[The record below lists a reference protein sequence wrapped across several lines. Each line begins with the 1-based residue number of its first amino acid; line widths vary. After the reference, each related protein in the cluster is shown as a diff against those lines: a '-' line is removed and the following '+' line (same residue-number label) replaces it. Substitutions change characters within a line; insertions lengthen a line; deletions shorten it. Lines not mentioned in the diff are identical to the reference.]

1 MIKNKSV
8 KSEFDIVIIG
18 SGMGGLVCAD
28 ILGREGYSVCIL
40 EKNKQAGGS
49 LQTYVRDRV
58 IFDSGVHYL
67 GGLGE
72 GQNLYQVFKYLGLM
86 DRLKLQKMDEDVF
99 DKIIF
104 ENDPKEYVYA
114 QGYENFIQHL
124 LKDFPNEEKA
134 LRTYCDKIK
143 DVCNKFPLYNL
154 RTGGDV
160 NEKTPVLSIDLK
172 AFVESITDDRKLQ
185 AVLVGNNMLYVMQGN
200 KTPLYVHAMI
210 LNSYIESSWK
220 CIDGGSNITKYMVQN
235 IRRHGGDIRRNT
247 EVKKIVVEDGQVRS
261 VQLADGSHVYGKNFI
276 SNMHPVRTLEMTE
289 TELIKPAYRSRVK
302 DLENTVSS
310 FIVNIVFKE
319 NSFAYLKN
327 NYYYHKDGHVWD
339 PAAHTEANWPLAY
352 SLFFATSSRMDKY
365 AESMTILAYM
375 RFDEVEQWAHTV
387 NTVSNETDRGEDYE
401 AFKKRKAEK
410 LIDLVQEKFPGL
422 RDAIKSYYTATPL
435 SYRDYI
441 GNGDGSMY
449 GIAKDYRN
457 PLKTFISPRTKIPNL
472 YLTGQN
478 LNLHGVLG
486 TTMSGLVTC
495 IALLGNE
502 DIIDKIRNA

>member
-1 MIKNKSV
+1 M

-235 IRRHGGDIRRNT
+235 IRKHGGDIRRNT
-247 EVKKIVVEDGQVRS
+247 EVKKIVVEDG
-261 VQLADGSHVYGKNFI
+261 
-276 SNMHPVRTLEMTE
+276 
-289 TELIKPAYRSRVK
+289 
-302 DLENTVSS
+302 
-310 FIVNIVFKE
+310 
-319 NSFAYLKN
+319 
-327 NYYYHKDGHVWD
+327 
-339 PAAHTEANWPLAY
+339 
-352 SLFFATSSRMDKY
+352 
-365 AESMTILAYM
+365 
-375 RFDEVEQWAHTV
+375 
-387 NTVSNETDRGEDYE
+387 
-401 AFKKRKAEK
+401 
-410 LIDLVQEKFPGL
+410 
-422 RDAIKSYYTATPL
+422 
-435 SYRDYI
+435 
-441 GNGDGSMY
+441 
-449 GIAKDYRN
+449 
-457 PLKTFISPRTKIPNL
+457 
-472 YLTGQN
+472 
-478 LNLHGVLG
+478 
-486 TTMSGLVTC
+486 
-495 IALLGNE
+495 
-502 DIIDKIRNA
+502 